1 MQHSVQKK
9 KGRLLIACAASVIG
23 IALLCGLCY
32 QTGIL
37 VPNARS
43 AQKYTVR
50 GIDVSA
56 YQGTIDWKHVSRQSV
71 RFAFFKATEGAGFQ
85 DKQFARNWMQAQNA
99 GIIVGAYHFFNFDVP
114 ALTQAENFIRTVPV
128 QANTL
133 PPTVDVE
140 FYGTF
145 RQNPPTRE
153 KVRPILDAL
162 LFALE
167 KQYGKK
173 PLLYC
178 TESAYHTY
186 LENHYTRYPIW
197 IRNVVCKPSAPAG
210 WMFWQYTDKGRL
222 KGTHG
227 AEPLVDLNVFHGSEN
242 AFQQFVKQPQ

>member
-1 MQHSVQKK
+1 MQNSRKK
-9 KGRLLIACAASVIG
+9 KRLLLVACAVGVIG
-23 IALLCGLCY
+23 ITLLCGLCY
-32 QTGIL
+32 QAGIL
-37 VPNARS
+37 VPTALS

-56 YQGTIDWKHVSRQSV
+56 YQGTIDWKHVSSQSV
-71 RFAFFKATEGAGFQ
+71 RFAFVKATEGAGFQ
-85 DKQFARNWMQAQNA
+85 DKQFARNWAQAQSE
-99 GIIVGAYHFFNFDVP
+99 GITVGAYHFFNFDVP
-114 ALTQAENFIRTVPV
+114 PLTQAENFIRTVPA

-145 RQNPPTRE
+145 RQNHPTQE
-153 KVRPILDAL
+153 TVRPMLDTL
-162 LFALE
+162 LTALE

-186 LENHYTRYPIW
+186 LENYYTHYPIW

-227 AEPLVDLNVFHGSEN
+227 TEPFVDLNVFHGNEH
-242 AFQQFVKQPQ
+242 AFQQFVN